1 MDADDVTTSCYKYS
15 STIDVTVFSYGIES
29 GWKNLAI
36 AACFI
41 NPGLDT
47 NDDSRP
53 GEWFSTKIW
62 SISLLALILWQLMT
76 ATLTV
81 FLPV

>member
-1 MDADDVTTSCYKYS
+1 MIS
-15 STIDVTVFSYGIES
+15 
-29 GWKNLAI
+29 
-36 AACFI
+36 
-41 NPGLDT
+41 
-47 NDDSRP
+47 

-81 FLPV
+81 FLPVYLVLFLCLLSLREGARVSTGEDVALGEPKLTV